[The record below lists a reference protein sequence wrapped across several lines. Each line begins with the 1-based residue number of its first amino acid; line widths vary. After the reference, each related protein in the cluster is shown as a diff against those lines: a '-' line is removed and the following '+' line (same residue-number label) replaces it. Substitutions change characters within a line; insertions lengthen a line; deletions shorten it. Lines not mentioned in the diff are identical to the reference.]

1 MALRDAVCVAVEF
14 RLLGD
19 VEVLA
24 DGQRRDIGPARQR
37 CVLVAL
43 LIDVN
48 RLVPTDQ
55 LIDRV

>member
-1 MALRDAVCVAVEF
+1 MAVEF

-19 VEVLA
+19 IEVLA
-24 DGQRRDIGPARQR
+24 DGHRLDIGPARQR

-48 RLVPTDQ
+48 RLVA
-55 LIDRV
+55 DRSTHPPGLVG